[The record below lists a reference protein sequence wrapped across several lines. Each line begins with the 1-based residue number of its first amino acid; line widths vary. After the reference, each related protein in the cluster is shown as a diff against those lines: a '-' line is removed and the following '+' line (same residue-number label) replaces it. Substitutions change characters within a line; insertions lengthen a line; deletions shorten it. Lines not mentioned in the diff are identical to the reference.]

1 MEERNKQKLEKLS
14 YEDLETVAI
23 QAQQSFEQVQNQL
36 ELYKKQL
43 ETITNVNSHLKEQ
56 LRIISQDMSF
66 KAIEVTFKV
75 LDEKYRNLFPQSFIN
90 SLIDNIMNL
99 LTSNEEDAPEDRKK

>member
-1 MEERNKQKLEKLS
+1 MEERNKQKLS
-14 YEDLETVAI
+14 YEDLEATAI

-43 ETITNVNSHLKEQ
+43 ESVTHVNNHLKEQ

-90 SLIDNIMNL
+90 SLIDNVMNL
-99 LTSNEEDAPEDRKK
+99 LTSNEDDATEDRKG

>member
-43 ETITNVNSHLKEQ
+43 ETITNVNNHLKEQ

-90 SLIDNIMNL
+90 SLIDNVMNL
-99 LTSNEEDAPEDRKK
+99 LASNEDDAPEDRKK

>member
-1 MEERNKQKLEKLS
+1 MEERNKQKLS
-14 YEDLETVAI
+14 YEDLETMAI
-23 QAQQSFEQVQNQL
+23 QAQQGFEQVQNQL

-43 ETITNVNSHLKEQ
+43 EAITNVNNHLKEQ

-75 LDEKYRNLFPQSFIN
+75 LDEKYRDLFPQSFIN

-99 LTSNEEDAPEDRKK
+99 LAPNEEGAPEDRKE